1 MKLFLSNK
9 ALFIFEKEVIKKLC
23 STLSFHVLS
32 LFLKF
37 SINTVSFCGSERV
50 NRSFAGEEDLV
61 RRNVDAFV
69 GVC

>member
-1 MKLFLSNK
+1 MFNIIVPR
-9 ALFIFEKEVIKKLC
+9 FIPF
-23 STLSFHVLS
+23 
-32 LFLKF
+32 FLKF

-50 NRSFAGEEDLV
+50 NLSFAGVEDLV